1 MKQLIWL
8 LFFFGISNISYGKGK
23 LDTIDS
29 TLSVVQR
36 TLKSLNVQIE
46 NDNIVIDTLLK
57 DKEGV
62 ILSIIDSLSIKNIQ
76 GEPLVFFADN
86 KLELLY
92 VGKFGR
98 NSILPATF
106 SIKKFPNNDKLI
118 IMEYGE
124 MGQGIVEESL
134 TLFRKTNRKIQQ
146 LYPTIFET
154 GIANTGLC
162 PDLEKCYEYTTR
174 VVDIKNEK
182 ITFHKKGNILNTKTG
197 NLKLIDNFF
206 FLNLEKEEW
215 KLKGNL

>member
-8 LFFFGISNISYGKGK
+8 LFFGISNISCGQGK
-23 LDTIDS
+23 LDTIYT
-29 TLSVVQR
+29 TLNIVQR
-36 TLKSLNVQIE
+36 TLKSLNVKIE

-62 ILSIIDSLSIKNIQ
+62 IFTIIDSLSIKNIE
-76 GEPLVFFADN
+76 GEPLVFFSDD
-86 KLELLY
+86 KSELLF

-98 NSILPATF
+98 NSMLPATF
-106 SIKKFPNNDKLI
+106 SIKRFPNNDKLI

-134 TLFRKTNRKIQQ
+134 TLFKKINRKIQQ

-162 PDLEKCYEYTTR
+162 PDLEKCYEYTTK
-174 VVDIKNEK
+174 VVDIKNDK
-182 ITFHKKGNILNTKTG
+182 IKFHKKGNILNTKTG

-206 FLNLEKEEW
+206 FLNFEKGEW
-215 KLKGNL
+215 KLKVGL